1 MDRREFIAASSAFGV
16 VGVAGCTGS
25 SDDSDDGAADT
36 GSDDSDDSNGTDEPP
51 TASLVVTDQ
60 RTFGETF
67 TIDGLETEAAT
78 SLVVLNEHGEELA
91 GTGVTFETGET
102 QQGYT
107 VEFYEPIDATT
118 EVTVQLTHDEEDVLA
133 ESTFELTVVEEAAGE
148 LVPGETTLT
157 EADSDLGFEYPFYVY
172 VPTAVADEDG
182 GSILVEPNNTG
193 TSTDTFLEH
202 QAAAETLVERGV
214 GRTISDELA
223 VPLLVPA
230 FPRPRSDPVDW
241 RHYVHA
247 LDAET
252 MAIEDGTLHRIDVQL
267 LDMVDHARNQLEAI
281 GYEADDRIL
290 MNGFSASGN
299 FINRFTALH
308 PDRVRSV
315 TAGGVNGTAILPK
328 REAAGHRLP
337 YPIGVDDVEAL
348 TGEPFDDEAWAD
360 VAQFVYMGGA
370 DENDTIPF
378 DDAWSDDLREIALD
392 VYGEDMIDD
401 RMPYCAAV
409 YDDHDAASQFEIYEG
424 VEHRTPTEIVEDC
437 VAFHRTNMALDA
449 GIERI
454 DPTTPRDAQ
463 VAMSVVNP
471 PVDGDTELVLDVF
484 VDADY
489 DPREGS
495 PSILIFAGPQRNF
508 DARIEDVSDSD
519 RFIDPGTDGTVSVD
533 LDTSSSA
540 VPLEA
545 GAEVTVSLYDS
556 NPLETE
562 TVSVE

>member
-1 MDRREFIAASSAFGV
+1 MDRREFIAASSAFGA
-16 VGVAGCTGS
+16 VGVAGCAGS

-67 TIDGLETEAAT
+67 SIDGLETEAAT
-78 SLVVLNEHGEELA
+78 SLVVLNEHGEEIA
-91 GTGVTFETGET
+91 GTGVTFDAGET

-118 EVTVQLTHDEEDVLA
+118 GVTVQLTHDEEDVLA

-157 EADSDLGFEYPFYVY
+157 EADPDLGFEYPFFVY

-202 QAAAETLVERGV
+202 QSAAETLVERGV

-223 VPLLVPA
+223 VPLLVPV

-241 RHYVHA
+241 EHYVHA

-252 MAIEDGTLHRIDVQL
+252 MAIEDGALHRIDLQL

-281 GYEADDRIL
+281 GYEADERIL

-299 FINRFTALH
+299 FVNRFPALH

-315 TAGGVNGTAILPK
+315 TAGGINGTALLPTS
-328 REAAGHRLP
+328 EAAGHRLP

-348 TGEPFDDEAWAD
+348 TGDPFDDEAWAD

-378 DDAWSDDLREIALD
+378 DDAWNDDLREIALD
-392 VYGEDMIDD
+392 VYGEDMQEE
-401 RMPYCAAV
+401 RMPYCEAV
-409 YDDHDAASQFEIYEG
+409 YDDHGAAAQFNLYEG
-424 VEHRTPTEIVEDC
+424 VDHRTPVEIVDDC
-437 VAFHRTNMALDA
+437 VAFHRENMPLEA

-454 DPTTPRDAQ
+454 EPTTPRAAQ
-463 VAMSVVNP
+463 IAFSIVDT
-471 PVDGDTELVLDVF
+471 PVGGDTELVFDVF
-484 VDADY
+484 VDPDFVVR
-489 DPREGS
+489 DES
-495 PSILIFAGPQRNF
+495 LSIIVFDGPQRDFN
-508 DARIEDVSDSD
+508 ARIEDSSDSD

-533 LDTSSSA
+533 LDTSTDA

-545 GAEVTVSLYDS
+545 GATVTASLYDS